1 MVWKTPRACAILVL
15 KEHSLV
21 ELPPF
26 LLDRWIEQ
34 KHAPD
39 SAIEYDLASS
49 TGPVWTLRELLALSG
64 GNELDALLDTP
75 ISYTS
80 ATGTPALRAAIAA
93 LEGVEPDAVQ
103 VVTGASEALLIL
115 FFLAA
120 EPGAN
125 VVLPNPGFPA
135 NTALAE
141 SLGIAVRYYN
151 LRAANRFRIDPDEI
165 RRLVDRDTR
174 LLLVNTPHNPTG
186 AVLSDQEMDSLHD
199 FCAERGVQF
208 VSDQVYHPIYHG
220 PETRTAARLPHVT
233 VIGDFSKALCL
244 SGLRLGWMV
253 DRDPRRRE
261 RYLNAR
267 SYFTVTANVF
277 GEHLAVLALEH
288 SREIYA
294 GARQVA
300 QQNLALLDTVFARHA
315 GLLNWVRPAGGMTA
329 FPWLASGADTRD
341 FCRDL
346 VRRGVLTVPGDCFG
360 QPSHFRL
367 GFAASGE
374 RFPGAIERFSDFLD
388 SSPRRQTR
396 QLSTH

>member
-1 MVWKTPRACAILVL
+1 L
-15 KEHSLV
+15 

-26 LLDRWIEQ
+26 LLDRWLEQ
-34 KHAPD
+34 KHAPG
-39 SAIEYDLASS
+39 SPIEYDLASS
-49 TGPVWTLRELLALSG
+49 TGPVWTLRELLALEGSAG
-64 GNELDALLDTP
+64 LETLLDSP
-75 ISYTS
+75 ISYTT
-80 ATGTPALRAAIAA
+80 ARGTLALRTAIAR
-93 LEGVEPDAVQ
+93 LEGVEPDDVQ

-141 SLGIAVRYYN
+141 SLGIAIRYYT
-151 LRAANRFRIDPDEI
+151 LRPENQFRIDPDEI
-165 RRLVDRDTR
+165 RRLIDRDTR
-174 LLLVNTPHNPTG
+174 LLLVNSPHNPTG
-186 AVLSDQEMDSLHD
+186 AVLSDLEMESLHD

-220 PETRTAARLPHVT
+220 PETRTAARLPHAT
-233 VIGDFSKALCL
+233 VISDFSKALCL

-267 SYFTVTANVF
+267 NYFTVTANIL
-277 GEHLAVLALEH
+277 GEHLAVFALQH
-288 SREIYA
+288 SSDVYA
-294 GARQVA
+294 RARQIS
-300 QQNLALLDTVFARHA
+300 QQNLALLDQVFSRHS
-315 GLLNWVRPAGGMTA
+315 GLLRWVRPAGGMTA
-329 FPWLASGADTRD
+329 FPWLASGGDTRD

-346 VRRGVLTVPGDCFG
+346 ASHGVLMIPGDCFG
-360 QPSHFRL
+360 RPSHFRL

-374 RFPGAIERFSDFLD
+374 RFPRAIERFADFLD
-388 SSPRRQTR
+388 SHSRKR
-396 QLSTH
+396 LASV